1 MDKCIF
7 HLTKFKMWYKVK
19 DRVVTRGAFMENQGI
34 SLSPGFIKQL
44 LNYISLITCII
55 TFYKT
60 TDVAT
65 FTSSSILFMANNILT
80 CIELPPTKISKKIGE
95 PFVKVETVI
104 IVCLIFGSY
113 FFTPDDLILA
123 VLKWLIGIFMLCGIC
138 LVSYIKGQ
146 EDTVQDVNAREV
158 AKKIVREAN
167 DEYHN
172 DMNERKK
179 HYALKN
185 RDYIAG
191 TSYKK
196 MEGRNKN
203 GSSSFIYNFFYN
215 DMVSCVDS

>member
-1 MDKCIF
+1 
-7 HLTKFKMWYKVK
+7 
-19 DRVVTRGAFMENQGI
+19 MENQGI
-34 SLSPGFIKQL
+34 SLSPGFIKQS
-44 LNYISLITCII
+44 LNYISLITCFI

-95 PFVKVETVI
+95 PFVKAETVI

-113 FFTPDDLILA
+113 FFTPNDLILA

-138 LVSYIKGQ
+138 LASYIKGQ
-146 EDTVQDVNAREV
+146 EDTVQDEQAR
-158 AKKIVREAN
+158 KIAQKIAREAN

-196 MEGRNKN
+196 SGRKK
-203 GSSSFIYNFFYN
+203 
-215 DMVSCVDS
+215 